1 MALNLAESQLIKG
14 ILAAGGSFGSSKAMK
29 SLKSTRVIGDLTT
42 FEKGDEFTMPASEE
56 ELKNVVG
63 TQMLNGNANPFVGIV
78 IKRGKQELAAQLFPG
93 ALSRRVYEYT
103 ETDDG
108 LERASDPTTA
118 SGSAVELYKKQPS
131 AWDGLVALLGK
142 TIVVA
147 DVDEV
152 NTLRYGTTD
161 QLRPQ
166 RVYTL
171 NVK

>member
-1 MALNLAESQLIKG
+1 MALDLTQSQLIKG
-14 ILAAGGSFGSSKAMK
+14 ILAAGGTFGSSKAMK
-29 SLKSTRVIGDLTT
+29 SLKGTRVIGDLTIL
-42 FEKGDEFTMPASEE
+42 EKGDEFTMPATED

-63 TQMLNGNANPFVGIV
+63 TQMLNGNANAFVGIIV
-78 IKRGKQELAAQLFPG
+78 KRGKQELAAQLFPG
-93 ALSRRVYEYT
+93 VFSRRVYEYT

-108 LERASDPTTA
+108 LERALTPTVA
-118 SGSAVELYKKQPS
+118 SGSATDLYMKQPS

-147 DVDEV
+147 NVEEV

-161 QLRPQ
+161 QLRVQ